1 MASAKLY
8 TWIYVVLFV
17 LATVQVL
24 IERFEGFDYWTAFG
38 VIMVVSFF
46 KAVVVA
52 GYYQHLKDEPR
63 SVSYVIGTGLLA
75 ALALT
80 LAAAY
85 SIT

>member
-8 TWIYVVLFV
+8 TWIFVVLFV
-17 LATVQVL
+17 LATGQVF

-38 VIMVVSFF
+38 VIMVVSFV

-52 GYYQHLKDEPR
+52 GYFQHLKDEPR
-63 SVSYVIGTGLLA
+63 SVTYVIGTGLLA